1 VKEKLILCYIIYFK
15 VSPDSEEPEILN
27 TPRSIVP
34 PSNCINN
41 NNSGSGHY
49 SHLYNLRRRSRNL
62 FQSTKK
68 EGYDN
73 VPESIEETN
82 DSVSQTILVN
92 PTKPPPII
100 TDM

>member
-1 VKEKLILCYIIYFK
+1 
-15 VSPDSEEPEILN
+15 
-27 TPRSIVP
+27 
-34 PSNCINN
+34 
-41 NNSGSGHY
+41 
-49 SHLYNLRRRSRNL
+49 LRRRSRNL

-92 PTKPPPII
+92 ATKPPPII